1 MKSGI
6 AIALIVCG
14 TLLIITPAVYDY
26 MLVRNVSNIML
37 SRTDM
42 TSVRSGEPL
51 SSMYRFV
58 CWAFG
63 AVMIGVAI
71 VRSLRVP
78 QTSALVGR
86 PAAA

>member
-14 TLLIITPAVYDY
+14 TLLVITPAVYDY
-26 MLVRNVSNIML
+26 MLLRNVSNVLL

-42 TSVRSGEPL
+42 RTVTSGEPL

-58 CWAFG
+58 CWSFG
-63 AVMIGVAI
+63 AIMIGVAI
-71 VRSLRVP
+71 LRSLKSP

-86 PAAA
+86 PTSA